1 MKPASNV
8 LAMAATLV
16 QVSFSSAMMVSN
28 EEETDKTIKSF
39 LSTNKQ
45 LNASLKVNKFVQLEF
60 I

>member
-28 EEETDKTIKSF
+28 EEETDKTIKCF

-60 I
+60 T